1 MTMTTEIM
9 VALIGLGGSAIG
21 SLIGMVANS
30 KLIDF
35 RLAAI
40 ERKLDEHNKLIDR
53 MYKAEKRLDILDV
66 KVDDLEKRR

>member
-1 MTMTTEIM
+1 MSAEIV

-21 SLIGMVANS
+21 SLIGMIANS

-40 ERKLDEHNKLIDR
+40 EKKLDEHNSLVER
-53 MYKAEKRLDILDV
+53 MYKVEKEVEVLGVRV
-66 KVDDLEKRR
+66 TDLEK